1 MIARLLDRL
10 SGRREAAL
18 RADVE
23 RLRVALASLLSGVD
37 TLGESMAASATGR
50 PGKAALGQLAWS
62 AGRAREAL
70 ARPVTS

>member
-1 MIARLLDRL
+1 MIGRLLDRL

-37 TLGESMAASATGR
+37 VLGESMAESAYGR
-50 PGKAALGQLAWS
+50 PSKPALEQLAWS
-62 AGRAREAL
+62 AGQARRAL
-70 ARPVTS
+70 ARPVRS